1 MPGSNART
9 SAALTVTTPTEREIV
24 MTRVFDEPR
33 RLVFETMTQPEH
45 EFLRARRQD

>member
-1 MPGSNART
+1 MPASNART

-33 RLVFETMTQPEH
+33 CLVFETMTQPEH
-45 EFLRARRQD
+45 EFLRAWRQD